1 MNFLNS
7 KKLLVS
13 TKTVYQDLEALKLF
27 MKPYAI
33 QIKRLPSVGIKLIGE
48 EQEKGAFITA
58 IEDLANNVAISK
70 IAKDYGIT
78 RQTVYRIKKD
88 A

>member
-1 MNFLNS
+1 MNERQYKLARMLIDHDNFLPTSFYS

-33 QIKRLPSVGIKLIGE
+33 QIKRLPSVGIKLIQGRK
-48 EQEKGAFITA
+48 KGIYNRYRR
-58 IEDLANNVAISK
+58 LPQ
-70 IAKDYGIT
+70 YG
-78 RQTVYRIKKD
+78 
-88 A
+88 